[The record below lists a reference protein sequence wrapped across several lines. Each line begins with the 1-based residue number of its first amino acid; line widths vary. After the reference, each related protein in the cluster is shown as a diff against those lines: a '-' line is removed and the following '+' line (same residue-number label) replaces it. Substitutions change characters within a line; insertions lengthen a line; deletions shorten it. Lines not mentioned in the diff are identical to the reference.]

1 MAKNSAKNTENLKPW
16 KEGQSGN
23 PNGRP
28 KGRKNFK
35 TLYYEAIERIAQSQ
49 GITGEEFE
57 VKMIEQAARK
67 GFNGDRGFYVDTMD
81 RVHGKADQ
89 SIDHTTNGK
98 ELPAPIIS
106 IDRVSRN
113 NSTDEDSGTE

>member
-1 MAKNSAKNTENLKPW
+1 MGEKIVNKSSERPQNKHLTP
-16 KEGQSGN
+16 GG
-23 PNGRP
+23 PGRP

-67 GFNGDRGFYVDTMD
+67 GFNGDRGFYADTMD

-89 SIDHTTNGK
+89 KTDITTGGQPLVGGFTFIKNDNDNT
-98 ELPAPIIS
+98 A
-106 IDRVSRN
+106 DN
-113 NSTDEDSGTE
+113 TD

>member
-1 MAKNSAKNTENLKPW
+1 MEKTSRKQVERNKQ
-16 KEGQSGN
+16 GQVISGTPN

-28 KGRKNFK
+28 LGRKNFK

-67 GFNGDRGFYVDTMD
+67 GFNGDRGFYTDTMD
-81 RVHGKADQ
+81 RVHGKAEQKTDITSDGE
-89 SIDHTTNGK
+89 SIVDK
-98 ELPAPIIS
+98 QF
-106 IDRVSRN
+106 
-113 NSTDEDSGTE
+113 TDKQKAKLLGLLDDN

>member
-1 MAKNSAKNTENLKPW
+1 MAKNRNLTESQLANLKTDAGP
-16 KEGQSGN
+16 
-23 PNGRP
+23 GRP

-67 GFNGDRGFYVDTMD
+67 GFNGDVRFYQDTID
-81 RVHGKADQ
+81 RVHGKAQ
-89 SIDHTTNGK
+89 QNIDHTSGGQ
-98 ELPAPIIS
+98 PITVNV
-106 IDRVSRN
+106 VSFK
-113 NSTDEDSGTE
+113 DESDNDSP

>member
-1 MAKNSAKNTENLKPW
+1 MEKIIGEKSVKHPGIENLTP
-16 KEGQSGN
+16 GG
-23 PNGRP
+23 PGRP

-67 GFNGDRGFYVDTMD
+67 GFNGDRGFYTDTMD
-81 RVHGKADQ
+81 RVHGKAEQKTDITSDGE
-89 SIDHTTNGK
+89 SIVDK
-98 ELPAPIIS
+98 QF
-106 IDRVSRN
+106 
-113 NSTDEDSGTE
+113 TDKQKAKLLGLLDDN

>member
-1 MAKNSAKNTENLKPW
+1 MEKTSRKQVERNKQ
-16 KEGQSGN
+16 GQVISGTPN

-28 KGRKNFK
+28 LGRKNFK

-67 GFNGDRGFYVDTMD
+67 GFNGDRGFYTDTMD
-81 RVHGKADQ
+81 RVHGKAEQKTTFDGNVNVNLDPEIQ
-89 SIDHTTNGK
+89 ASIEKALD
-98 ELPAPIIS
+98 
-106 IDRVSRN
+106 DV
-113 NSTDEDSGTE
+113 